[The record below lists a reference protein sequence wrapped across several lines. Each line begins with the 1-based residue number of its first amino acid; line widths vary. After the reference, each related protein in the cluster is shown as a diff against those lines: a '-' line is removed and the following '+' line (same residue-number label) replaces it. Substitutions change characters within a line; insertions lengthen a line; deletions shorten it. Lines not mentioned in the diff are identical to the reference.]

1 MIGSMCCLRCH
12 ICLFVSCSIYP
23 QIRRSSPGPASR
35 ARSGPAGWSPTRGP
49 QRGYRWVNDLLERQE
64 TDIIRPPLRGSHYQG
79 PPSGA
84 FWCFTYYLTST
95 LACAV
100 EWVCKPPALSNV
112 PIPALTG
119 ISYST
124 RRWLSSCGW
133 LIIFFT
139 HQEMTGWWLC
149 LVSLVAYTGEYKMK
163 LQRLITRLNTTQ
175 YYRIQ
180 CVLVCAA
187 VKRPAFSCLI
197 TSLWDFANAGW
208 WFCGRG
214 N

>member
-1 MIGSMCCLRCH
+1 MLVQV
-12 ICLFVSCSIYP
+12 L
-23 QIRRSSPGPASR
+23 QAGPPLEGLSR
-35 ARSGPAGWSPTRGP
+35 A
-49 QRGYRWVNDLLERQE
+49 YRWVNDLVERQE
-64 TDIIRPPLRGSHYQG
+64 TEIIRSLLRGSHYQR

-84 FWCFTYYLTST
+84 SWCFTYYLTST
-95 LACAV
+95 LACAA
-100 EWVCKPPALSNV
+100 EWVCKPPALSKV

-124 RRWLSSCGW
+124 RRWLSNCGW

-149 LVSLVAYTGEYKMK
+149 LVSLVTYRGEYKIK
-163 LQRLITRLNTTQ
+163 LQHLITRLNTTQ
-175 YYRIQ
+175 HNRIQ
-180 CVLVCAA
+180 CVLMCASL
-187 VKRPAFSCLI
+187 KLLAFSSFI
-197 TSLWDFANAGW
+197 TSLWGFANAGW